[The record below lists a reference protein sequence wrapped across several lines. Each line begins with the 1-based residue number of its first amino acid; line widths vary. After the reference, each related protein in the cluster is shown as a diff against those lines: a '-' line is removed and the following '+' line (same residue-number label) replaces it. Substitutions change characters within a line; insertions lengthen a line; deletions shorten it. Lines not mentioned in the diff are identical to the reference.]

1 MAAPIRRDR
10 KSQKSV
16 RFNYRIEAFSR
27 VVIAVQEPR
36 RGWTRN
42 VHVSNFENDPDPENP
57 TGRVATH
64 ELTDMQIHELAVI
77 SKNPSEFI
85 RRINNRSF
93 NENHKKHTEPPPL

>member
-1 MAAPIRRDR
+1 MSFRRKGR
-10 KSQKSV
+10 SSGKIV

-27 VVIAVQEPR
+27 VVITNQEPR
-36 RGWTRN
+36 RGWQRN
-42 VHVSNFENDPDPENP
+42 VQMSDFEHDPDPENP
-57 TGRVATH
+57 TGRLATH